1 VKLVRGQLGE
11 AAASVCHERKLDA
24 EREVGERLELMV
36 AGWYDLRTLFPAGA
50 EERCIVA
57 DQNNHG
63 NAIAKLRQDL
73 LDEPRVGLVEAD
85 INCGKRFVTRPEL
98 APFGELALSIWV
110 RPLQAVLIP
119 HPNGAEGISD
129 IEGKA
134 ARVSG
139 EGVGQRPSF
148 KFTPSGISR

>member
-1 VKLVRGQLGE
+1 VKLVRGQLGQ
-11 AAASVCHERKLDA
+11 ATAFVCHERKLDA

-36 AGWYDLRTLFPAGA
+36 AGWYDLLTLFPAVA
-50 EERCIVA
+50 EERCFVA

-98 APFGELALSIWV
+98 AAL
-110 RPLQAVLIP
+110 RRAC
-119 HPNGAEGISD
+119 AEYMG
-129 IEGKA
+129 
-134 ARVSG
+134 
-139 EGVGQRPSF
+139 
-148 KFTPSGISR
+148 